1 MKFLNLFKSKMN
13 EDHIIAQI
21 NGKYCSTNYYSN
33 NGNTHSV
40 CESIAKLINDNIS
53 YINNYDRVYIALT
66 TFLSK
71 QSTYYYGG
79 NTSCL
84 SRPNLGTVIKTLNKL
99 ISDKAITPEFVRY
112 TIDKSQFWYIQSLI
126 EDKIPFS
133 DDIINVIIQKNNPT
147 LNTQLEG
154 YIKNYSAANL
164 NNAITYSNNTIL
176 SKILNNKP
184 EIKEEHVVRAIYS
197 NCDFELIKSLITMGT
212 GINNNILKAA
222 CYARN
227 ENVVQLCI
235 NSKILPEKGIMKN
248 IFGEN
253 PYPNIVINT
262 RSHNSTVQNK
272 IITMILNTGYALTY
286 DDVKVATS
294 QSYEFKNIEK
304 YNIKFEQDFL
314 KICTKA
320 GFYPNYKHNLKPDVS
335 CLEEECGKSGNLPT
349 IKKLIKDNNIV
360 PNSACLQN
368 ACKLKSNVQT
378 VRYLIDCGAKPDP
391 MCLVNALK
399 CYSSSTGYLIAQEFE
414 KVFNQENNI
423 VKNKK
428 VVVEEE
434 SDTEDDY
441 DENLDV
447 KVNKTVNDDSSSD
460 EELPKPV
467 PKKLVEDIP
476 EPKVEVKPAI
486 PVKKVVEDDFSSE
499 DEVVPKKGKAVVKKT
514 VKKTEAKTPKETK
527 ETKKTKE
534 VKEVVKINVTTEVKE
549 TKESNKLQPINE
561 TYGARDMVIIN
572 KDIKKIFSI
581 KEAEEDKDK
590 NIKVSFLNLRKA
602 FLTYLQTSN
611 VLKDY
616 VKNQYFTIPDDI
628 IKTIYLDKYENKY
641 TLGDIDNIVKN
652 IIKNLAKKEAVEIK
666 T

>member
-1 MKFLNLFKSKMN
+1 MKFPNLFKSKMN

-33 NGNTHSV
+33 NANTHSV

-71 QSTYYYGG
+71 QSAYYYGG

-84 SRPNLGTVIKTLNKL
+84 SRPNIGTVIKTLNKL
-99 ISDKAITPEFVRY
+99 ISDKAVTPEFVRY

-133 DDIINVIIQKNNPT
+133 DDIVNVIIQKNNPA

-154 YIKNYSAANL
+154 YIKNFSVANL
-164 NNAITYSNNTIL
+164 NNAITHSNNSIL

-197 NCDFELIKSLITMGT
+197 NCDFELIKSLITMGS
-212 GINNNILKAA
+212 GINHNILKAA

-248 IFGEN
+248 IFGDN
-253 PYPNIVINT
+253 PYPNIIINT
-262 RSHNSTVQNK
+262 RSHNSTIQNK

-286 DDVKVATS
+286 DDVKIATS
-294 QSYEFKNIEK
+294 QTYEFKNIEK

-378 VRYLIDCGAKPDP
+378 LRYLIDCGAKPDA

-414 KVFNQENNI
+414 KVFLQENNNT
-423 VKNKK
+423 KKK
-428 VVVEEE
+428 VVIEEE
-434 SDTEDDY
+434 YEEDSDDY
-441 DENLDV
+441 DENLDIEV
-447 KVNKTVNDDSSSD
+447 AKTVNDDSCSD
-460 EELPKPV
+460 EELPKP
-467 PKKLVEDIP
+467 
-476 EPKVEVKPAI
+476 EPKMQFKPAI
-486 PVKKVVEDDFSSE
+486 PIPIVTKVIEDDLSSE
-499 DEVVPKKGKAVVKKT
+499 DEIVPKKGKAVVKKS

-527 ETKKTKE
+527 KAKDEK
-534 VKEVVKINVTTEVKE
+534 VKEVAKVNITNENKENKEV
-549 TKESNKLQPINE
+549 KESNKLQPINE
-561 TYGARDMVIIN
+561 SYGARDIITIN

-602 FLTYLQTSN
+602 FLSYLQTSN

-641 TLGDIDNIVKN
+641 TLGDIDNIIKN
-652 IIKNLAKKEAVEIK
+652 IIKNLAKKEVVEIK